1 VKINEII
8 NEGTW
13 NALKGVAKHY
23 AKDWFNLTDADI
35 NDLVRSFKPN
45 DVMKLQQEL
54 KAAGANVPTT
64 GVIDQSTKE
73 AIKQNPQVIAP
84 PEAIGMG
91 KKFKKAT
98 QTSLVPPSQQVAQ
111 QQQTTA
117 STPAPA
123 PTATPAPAPTAP
135 TATPAPATPAPAT
148 PAPATPAPAPAP
160 ATPAPATPAPATPA
174 PAPAP
179 TAPTATPAPAEPKL
193 NYTLGGKKL
202 DPRNPNDAK
211 VIAALQAQQAAAQTK
226 Q

>member
-123 PTATPAPAPTAP
+123 PTATPAPA
-135 TATPAPATPAPAT
+135 
-148 PAPATPAPAPAP
+148 
-160 ATPAPATPAPATPA
+160 TPAPATPA

>member
-1 VKINEII
+1 MKINEII

-98 QTSLVPPSQQVAQ
+98 QTPLVPPSQQVAQ

-117 STPAPA
+117 STPAPTA
-123 PTATPAPAPTAP
+123 PTATPAPATPAPATPAPAPTAP

-148 PAPATPAPAPAP
+148 PAPTAPT
-160 ATPAPATPAPATPA
+160 ATPAPATP
-174 PAPAP
+174 
-179 TAPTATPAPAEPKL
+179 APTATPAPAEPKL

>member
-1 VKINEII
+1 MKINEII

-123 PTATPAPAPTAP
+123 PTATPAPATPAP
-135 TATPAPATPAPAT
+135 ATPAPATPAPATPAPAT
-148 PAPATPAPAPAP
+148 PAPATPAPAP
-160 ATPAPATPAPATPA
+160 
-174 PAPAP
+174 
-179 TAPTATPAPAEPKL
+179 TAPTATPAPTEPKL

>member
-1 VKINEII
+1 MKINEII

-123 PTATPAPAPTAP
+123 PTATPAPA
-135 TATPAPATPAPAT
+135 
-148 PAPATPAPAPAP
+148 
-160 ATPAPATPAPATPA
+160 TPAPATPA

>member
-1 VKINEII
+1 MKINEII

-123 PTATPAPAPTAP
+123 PTATPAPA
-135 TATPAPATPAPAT
+135 
-148 PAPATPAPAPAP
+148 
-160 ATPAPATPAPATPA
+160 
-174 PAPAP
+174 
-179 TAPTATPAPAEPKL
+179 EPKL